1 MKGTAARLDD
11 PAADR
16 AAAEALRACPK
27 NRAEN
32 LMIVDLLRNDLGRLA
47 RPGSVRVPELFA
59 VEPYPSVWQMVSWI
73 RAELADPQLP
83 PEAILAALFPCGSI
97 TGAPKIRAMQIIDEL
112 EAAPRGLYT
121 GSLGWF
127 APDGDF
133 RLNVA
138 IRTVEVAA
146 DGRGKMGIG
155 SGLVIDSDPAAEWAE
170 CWLKA
175 RFLLHAPQLA
185 RNAC

>member
-1 MKGTAARLDD
+1 MERTGAALVTCRWGTAARLDD

-16 AAAEALRACPK
+16 ATAGSPARLRK

-47 RPGSVRVPELFA
+47 RPGSVRVPIFA

-83 PEAILAALFPCGSI
+83 PEAILAALFPAARSPARRRSARCRSSTSWRPPPAGSTPARWAGLRR
-97 TGAPKIRAMQIIDEL
+97 TGI
-112 EAAPRGLYT
+112 
-121 GSLGWF
+121 S
-127 APDGDF
+127 

-155 SGLVIDSDPAAEWAE
+155 SGLVIDSDPPPSGPSAG
-170 CWLKA
+170 
-175 RFLLHAPQLA
+175 
-185 RNAC
+185 